1 MKKPAALFCAVVLT
15 ALLLVVPVQ
24 ATLTTEEE
32 TSEQPYYYGYGGSS
46 QDVREVPPGL
56 TEADIYTGPVDNFTG
71 VPVGAA
77 EGDLGGDRTAIND
90 YTGYNRE
97 RHMFFTMKSS
107 QEVLCSVADGMT
119 TTDPVVLLIPDGI
132 RCSLYRNGK
141 QVSDDFTN
149 IKEPGFYVLSEEGLS
164 KTELM
169 RFTIVN
175 SITGKL
181 ETFEVP
187 EGFQIDSVMC
197 NGNPVVNQYSRV
209 SLTQE
214 GKYVIAYSCPI
225 TETKYNFT
233 AEIDHTPP
241 TLALPGVDREKWQ
254 AKGPVDISDLEKGAQ
269 IGIWLGGQEM
279 PYKKV
284 LTQRGSYH
292 IILEDEAG
300 NQTEYYFIIRFYFN
314 SSGVIFVAA
323 ILALGAG
330 VGIYVLYSR
339 RHLRVR

>member
-1 MKKPAALFCAVVLT
+1 MKKPAALFCAVVLM
-15 ALLLVVPVQ
+15 ALLLVVPAQ

-32 TSEQPYYYGYGGSS
+32 TFVQQPYYSNRAS
-46 QDVREVPPGL
+46 QDVQEVPPGL

-77 EGDLGGDRTAIND
+77 EGDLGGDRISIND

-107 QEVLCSVADGMT
+107 QEILCSVADGMT
-119 TTDPVVLLIPDGI
+119 TTDPVVLLIPDGVL
-132 RCSLYRNGK
+132 CALYRDGK
-141 QVSDDFTN
+141 QVAGDFTD
-149 IKEPGFYVLSEEGLS
+149 ISEPGFYVLTEEGLS

-169 RFTIVN
+169 RFTIVKP
-175 SITGKL
+175 ITGKL

-187 EGFQIDSVMC
+187 EGFQITSVMC
-197 NGNPVVNQYSRV
+197 SGNPVEYQYSRV
-209 SLTQE
+209 SLERE
-214 GKYVIAYSCPI
+214 GKYVISYSCPI

-241 TLALPGVDREKWQ
+241 TLALPGVDENWQ
-254 AKGPVDISDLEKGAQ
+254 ARGPVDISDLEKDAK
-269 IGIWLGGQEM
+269 IGIWLNGHEM
-279 PYKKV
+279 SYTSV
-284 LTQRGSYH
+284 LRQRGNYQ

-300 NQTEYYFIIRFYFN
+300 NRTEYHFIIRFYFN

-323 ILALGAG
+323 ILAIGAG